1 MKINKLPRSFIA
13 VLLLS
18 LVSLPAF
25 AANVTLTAAQ
35 IQSFTQVGSSG
46 GGTPFTF
53 NTNIDGLGASFTT
66 LWGSSDFG
74 VQTAL
79 VGLSG
84 LGLDWSAFDT
94 FSMTIANNNENGWD
108 FNVFVF
114 DGTTTNSA
122 TLLTLP
128 ADNSFTTFVVDL
140 TGLTK
145 TTIADVYLSVSADL
159 PIGGSDRNAE
169 YTVHAVPVPASV
181 WLFSS
186 ALGLLVW
193 IRRKAA

>member
-1 MKINKLPRSFIA
+1 MNKNLTRSFIA
-13 VLLLS
+13 VLILS
-18 LVSLPAF
+18 LVSLQAF
-25 AANVTLTAAQ
+25 AATVTLTTAQ
-35 IQSFTQVGSSG
+35 IQGFTQIGSSG
-46 GGTPFTF
+46 PNVPATVK
-53 NTNIDGLGASFTT
+53 TNNDGLGASFTT
-66 LWGSSDFG
+66 LWGASADG
-74 VQTAL
+74 VHAAF
-79 VGLSG
+79 VGLTG
-84 LGLDWSAFDT
+84 LSLDWSAFDT

-128 ADNSFTTFVVDL
+128 SDDSFTTFVVDL
-140 TGLTK
+140 TGLTT
-145 TTIADVYLSVSADL
+145 TTITAVALTVSADL